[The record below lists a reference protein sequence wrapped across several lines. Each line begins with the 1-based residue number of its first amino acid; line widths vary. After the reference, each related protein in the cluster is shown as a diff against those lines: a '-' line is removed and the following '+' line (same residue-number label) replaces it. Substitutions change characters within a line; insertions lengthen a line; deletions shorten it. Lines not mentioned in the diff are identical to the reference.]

1 MSAKHICIP
10 MDAMTAITPR
20 HLASTSP
27 SLEVD
32 VTMTEAQAV
41 EALANILG
49 AFDADKALE
58 LIKRADSDLC
68 AAIGTAA
75 VEVAAEH
82 SFERTFGVTA

>member
-10 MDAMTAITPR
+10 VGAMTSITPR

-49 AFDADKALE
+49 AFDPDKALE

-68 AAIGTAA
+68 AALAA
-75 VEVAAEH
+75 EEVAA
-82 SFERTFGVTA
+82 

>member
-1 MSAKHICIP
+1 MG
-10 MDAMTAITPR
+10 AMTAITPR
-20 HLASTSP
+20 HLASTAP

-49 AFDADKALE
+49 AFDADKAME

-68 AAIGTAA
+68 TAIAAE
-75 VEVAAEH
+75 EVAA
-82 SFERTFGVTA
+82 